1 MRINRALT
9 ACLSTIL
16 MLAGLM
22 VGAAPA
28 GASAAGPL
36 DLTCTPPSSQN
47 TRYSPALTISP
58 QTVTTTRNQQFGPC
72 ASLSHPLVTSGTSTL
87 VTTGS
92 RTCLDLLSSNSVTL
106 PVTWNTGQTS
116 TLSGNSVVNVVGA
129 VNQTEVTGTVTS
141 GLFAGDT
148 FVMNVTGAAT
158 DILLCTAGLGT
169 VSSLYDTITLEI
181 TSL

>member
-1 MRINRALT
+1 M
-9 ACLSTIL
+9 
-16 MLAGLM
+16 
-22 VGAAPA
+22 
-28 GASAAGPL
+28 
-36 DLTCTPPSSQN
+36 
-47 TRYSPALTISP
+47 
-58 QTVTTTRNQQFGPC
+58 
-72 ASLSHPLVTSGTSTL
+72 TSGTSTL

-106 PVTWNTGQTS
+106 PITWNTGDTS